1 MANRLSEKC
10 GNRPAP
16 ESALCYL
23 YGRLESH
30 KKTTGLVRGHTGLSP
45 DCTQG
50 ENIKHQLLPQ
60 MLASGIELFL

>member
-16 ESALCYL
+16 ESAVCYL

-30 KKTTGLVRGHTGLSP
+30 KKKTGLVRGHTGLSP

-50 ENIKHQLLPQ
+50 KHRTSTCVPNV
-60 MLASGIELFL
+60 GKWY